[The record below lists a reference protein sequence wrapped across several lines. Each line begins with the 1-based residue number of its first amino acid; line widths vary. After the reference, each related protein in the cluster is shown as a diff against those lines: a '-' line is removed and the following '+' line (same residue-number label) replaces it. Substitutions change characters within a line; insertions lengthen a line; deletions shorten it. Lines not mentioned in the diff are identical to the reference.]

1 MQEHDAGSVFFTDAL
16 GALPPALPVDLQQMQ
31 FVSVQ
36 PGPDHVPVGLFSAR
50 PGSSAG
56 VAQDGVEGPGPLI
69 RAEAPLLPSLWL
81 TVLRGATTF
90 SLDVPA
96 SFVQIDQLLFRLV
109 MQHHAQSPLLG
120 AASVT
125 VARAHPLRMG
135 FFQEV
140 IWVLSEEESTAT
152 VVWDGRHIGQ
162 PLQACALLPD
172 DPPLLLAGRWLAGV
186 R

>member
-120 AASVT
+120 
-125 VARAHPLRMG
+125 RLRSQWHG
-135 FFQEV
+135 PTRCVWAFF
-140 IWVLSEEESTAT
+140 
-152 VVWDGRHIGQ
+152 RK
-162 PLQACALLPD
+162 
-172 DPPLLLAGRWLAGV
+172 
-186 R
+186 